1 MQHLSYSSPVS
12 PLNPDD
18 PRARR
23 TRERLRAAA
32 LELAGEHELSSI
44 TMSLVARRA
53 AINRATVYAHY
64 PDLDALVTD
73 AMDDAIGGLSRAVA
87 LCPLQ
92 APRDAPPQPLLD
104 LFAEVEAGA
113 VLYRRM
119 LSESGSARFA
129 HRMQR
134 RLAAGLAE
142 RFAHGHRPP
151 ATDDVPLDLHA
162 GYLAGA
168 LCGVITTWITA
179 EPPVPAAD
187 AALATWRLLLA

>member
-1 MQHLSYSSPVS
+1 MQHLSYTAAV
-12 PLNPDD
+12 NPDD

-32 LELAGEHELSSI
+32 LELAGERELSAI
-44 TMSLVARRA
+44 TMSLIARRA

-64 PDLDALVTD
+64 PDLDALVAD
-73 AMDDAIGGLSRAVA
+73 AMDDAIGRLARAAA

-92 APRDAPPQPLLD
+92 APRDAPPPPLLD
-104 LFAEVEAGA
+104 LFTEVEAGA

-119 LSESGSARFA
+119 LSERGSARFA
-129 HRMQR
+129 RRMQH

-142 RFAHGHRPP
+142 RFAQGRRPP
-151 ATDDVPLDLHA
+151 GAADVPLDLHA

-168 LCGVITTWITA
+168 LCGVITTWISA
-179 EPPVPAAD
+179 DPPVPAAD
-187 AALATWRLLLA
+187 AALATWRLLRV